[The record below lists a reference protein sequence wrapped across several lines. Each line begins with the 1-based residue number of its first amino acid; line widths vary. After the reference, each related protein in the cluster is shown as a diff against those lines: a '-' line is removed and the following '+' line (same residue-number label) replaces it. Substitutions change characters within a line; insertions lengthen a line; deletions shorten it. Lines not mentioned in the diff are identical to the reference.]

1 LSVYIDV
8 SETRIFAFSIQR
20 GCPAPIFYQEEIR
33 LQGRIH
39 LVILPTFLEFG
50 CDPSFLI
57 PVKEKEE
64 ENFETSTMAG

>member
-57 PVKEKEE
+57 PDKEIEE
-64 ENFETSTMAG
+64 ENFETSTTAG